1 MRKTEAVRLKP
12 GAIVYEESRDKIT
25 YQRHRVDHVTP
36 NGGVR
41 VTPVNEC
48 YELDEVTHR
57 IVGPAYWLP
66 YSQVY
71 PFPGEVFRPAPDEG
85 D

>member
-1 MRKTEAVRLKP
+1 MRKRDALRLKP
-12 GAIVYEESRDKIT
+12 GAIVYEESRDRVT

-36 NGGVR
+36 NGGVL

-66 YSQVY
+66 YSKVHA
-71 PFPGEVFRPAPDEG
+71 FVGERYRPAPT
-85 D
+85 